1 MVRQGDKN
9 RLEWLPVLV
18 AEWLGMFRPGLWR
31 WLAILLFSGLS
42 AMLLWRGSLLVNG
55 TRYFWLDDDQMI
67 SMRYA
72 RNLVEGYGLVFNPGQ
87 RVEGY
92 SNFLWVL
99 LMALFHWLPVGDG
112 LMAVTVKV
120 VNWGLGC
127 LILGL
132 ADRLLLVWLEKP
144 GLLRPVLLFSLALCV
159 DLLYWSSNG
168 FETTLL
174 TCLFLAVVVRLLQ
187 PQTGRGQALTFGLL
201 ALIPLV
207 RGDGLQVWAGAALL
221 AMGLA
226 SGRVARRR
234 VFGLLA
240 LSLIP
245 TALHFLFR
253 YGYYGQ
259 WLPNTYY
266 LKVAGLPGK
275 FGLGWDYLTR
285 FANYYLPWLLM
296 AGMGLLV
303 SLDRRRWLLA
313 GGILVTA
320 GYILLVGGDTFR
332 YARFLAHWLPV
343 LFVLALVTIGQATGR
358 DSFPRLLLLL
368 FVLYAAW
375 YPAGNHQ
382 PYRNLLSFNGSPL
395 LTIPTAI
402 LIRDNTPAQTS
413 VALFAAGHLPYF
425 SHRPTIDLLGKTDS
439 QIAHLPPHPRWQGP
453 SWHGHNKFD
462 IAYSLGL
469 QPDLVVPMFPA
480 ETVLSESWPAEQLAT
495 VGQVWWGMALLID
508 PTFRANYV
516 PHPLNVPYLLE
527 HGAVYARPNFPL
539 PAAWPNP
546 AVRFDH

>member
-1 MVRQGDKN
+1 MVQRRGN
-9 RLEWLPVLV
+9 NSFEWLPTLV
-18 AEWLGMFRPGLWR
+18 AEWLGMFRPGLWP
-31 WLAILLFSGLS
+31 WLAILLFSCLS

-55 TRYFWLDDDQMI
+55 ARYFWLDDDQMI

-99 LMALFHWLPVGDG
+99 LMAALHWLPLGDG
-112 LMAVTVKV
+112 LMAVPVKV

-127 LILGL
+127 VILWL
-132 ADRLLLVWLEKP
+132 ADRLLLVWLPKP
-144 GLLRPVLLFSLALCV
+144 GLLRPVLLLSLAVCV

-174 TCLFLAVVVRLLQ
+174 TCLFLGVVVRLLA
-187 PQTGRGQALTFGLL
+187 PQTARGQLVTFGLL

-207 RGDGLQVWAGAALL
+207 RGDGLQVWAGAAIL
-221 AMGLA
+221 AVGLA

-234 VFGLLA
+234 VLLLLA
-240 LSLIP
+240 LSLVP
-245 TALHFLFR
+245 TAGHFLFR

-266 LKVAGLPGK
+266 LKVADLPGK
-275 FGLGWDYLTR
+275 LGLGRDYLVR
-285 FANYYLPWLLM
+285 FANYYLPWLLL
-296 AGMGLLV
+296 AGAGVLFGF
-303 SLDRRRWLLA
+303 DRRRWLL
-313 GGILVTA
+313 GLGLGVTA
-320 GYILLVGGDTFR
+320 GYVLWVGGDTFR

-343 LFVLALVTIGQATGR
+343 LFVLALVTVGQATGR
-358 DSFPRLLLLL
+358 DNYPRLLLLL
-368 FVLYAAW
+368 LLGYVAW
-375 YPAGNHQ
+375 YPAGTHQ

-402 LIRDNTPAQTS
+402 LIRDNTPPETS
-413 VALFAAGHLPYF
+413 VAVFAAGNVPYF

-439 QIAHLPPHPRWQGP
+439 HIAHLPPHPRWQGP

-469 QPDLVVPMFPA
+469 QPDLVVTMFPA
-480 ETVLSESWPAEQLAT
+480 GTVLSESWPAEQLAT
-495 VGQVWWGMALLID
+495 VGQVWWGLALLID

-516 PHPLNVPYLLE
+516 PQPLNVPYLVE
-527 HGAVYARPNFPL
+527 YGAVYAHPNWPR

-546 AVRFDH
+546 TVLFDH